1 MKNATRLLCAAGLTM
16 GLAGFATGAA
26 AQDHAPGNVYNHT
39 EFKTGL
45 YAGGG
50 LGWGWSDHDDD
61 WSWKGL
67 VGWRLNE
74 YLAVQGFYAD
84 LPPISNGAIRKNVET
99 FGVEG
104 LVSFPLSQEV
114 AIYGKG
120 GLHNYNDFGSSR
132 DTLWLGGAGAE
143 FALANNWS
151 VRTEW
156 THYNTRTDSVDDIG
170 VQLIYGF

>member
-1 MKNATRLLCAAGLTM
+1 MKKTTRILCAAGLAM
-16 GLAGFATGAA
+16 GLAGFATGAS
-26 AQDHAPGNVYNHT
+26 AQQGDLQQR
-39 EFKTGL
+39 GL

-67 VGWRLNE
+67 AGWRLNE

-84 LPPISNGAIRKNVET
+84 LPPITNGPVRKNIET

-104 LVSFPLSQEV
+104 LVSFPLSQQV

-132 DTLWLGGAGAE
+132 DTSWLGGAGAE
-143 FALANNWS
+143 FAVARNWS

>member
-1 MKNATRLLCAAGLTM
+1 MKKTTRILCAAGLAM
-16 GLAGFATGAA
+16 GLAGFATGAS
-26 AQDHAPGNVYNHT
+26 AQQGDLHQR
-39 EFKTGL
+39 GL

-50 LGWGWSDHDDD
+50 LGWGWSDRDDD
-61 WSWKGL
+61 WSWRGL
-67 VGWRLNE
+67 AGWRLNE

-84 LPPISNGAIRKNVET
+84 LPPISNGPVSKNLET

-104 LVSFPLSQEV
+104 LVSFPLSQQV
-114 AIYGKG
+114 AIYGKA

-132 DTLWLGGAGAE
+132 DTSWLGGAGAE
-143 FALANNWS
+143 FALASNWS